1 MKARR
6 WLPCPVPD
14 ITTLQETIRRCS
26 QQVGRWLGVVF
37 VAVAVLGCATRVVPI
52 GGEGRRF
59 VPDGD
64 ERGLW
69 SAGEQEAAAIF
80 KRVRG
85 YDDPALV
92 NYLSGLAG
100 KLVPDAARAAGGP
113 ELQVSVVRDPTL
125 NAFAWP
131 DGRLVVHTGL
141 LASVESEAQLA
152 LILGREVAH
161 VVRRH
166 ALGAARAGDTEPVTY
181 EGAGPLSATGAAIL
195 GTRARLATLAA
206 ITGYGER
213 AEAEA
218 DADALA
224 AVARAGWDASHATA
238 VYEALGG
245 NAVERGEIEIF
256 QLGTPA
262 RLQARSE
269 ALRALSVPPTALTAG
284 GVTSEAFEAQRLRLS
299 RENAIEDARLGRIAL
314 ARRQLDRALAAAPAD
329 PTVHVYLGDLH
340 RLQAQRAGS
349 APEREAEVEAALRAY
364 ARALALDPARADV
377 HRQLG
382 LLYFQEQDAARAR
395 TELQEY
401 LRLAPDAADAARVA
415 EYVREL
421 GR

>member
-1 MKARR
+1 MSSR
-6 WLPCPVPD
+6 
-14 ITTLQETIRRCS
+14 
-26 QQVGRWLGVVF
+26 QVGRRLGVVF
-37 VAVAVLGCATRVVPI
+37 VVVAVLGCATRVVPI
-52 GGEGRRF
+52 GVEGGLF

-69 SAGEQEAAAIF
+69 SAGEHEAAAIF

-85 YDDPALV
+85 HDDPALID
-92 NYLSGLAG
+92 YLSGVAG

-113 ELQVSVVRDPTL
+113 ELRVSVVRDPTL

-141 LASVESEAQLA
+141 LAAVESEAQLA

-166 ALGAARAGDTEPVTY
+166 ALGAARAGDTEPVAY

-206 ITGYGER
+206 ISGYGER

-256 QLGTPA
+256 QLGTAA
-262 RLQARSE
+262 RLQARSD
-269 ALRALSVPPTALTAG
+269 ALRALSVPTAVAAG

-349 APEREAEVEAALRAY
+349 APEREAEVEAAQRAY
-364 ARALALDPARADV
+364 ARALALDPGRADV